1 MLLADWKIDNN
12 WKQVVQDKLSGKKTL
27 NCLPRI
33 PNMILSGNEEDW
45 KLEFE
50 PTTLDWSWE
59 KALFQID
66 KDTYG
71 IAYSDNSSDG
81 QIKSLNIITEDNT
94 KPKFEYIK
102 LSEDNTHMIV
112 QMNEQT
118 FKASTG
124 IGEVEKTDFVLS
136 ITGGTATLASK
147 NPVSLTK
154 ENDRYL
160 LTIGYNGLK
169 DGTETL
175 KIEPASNS
183 IFDGKGNVADVTQSN
198 NTFKLTENTPP
209 KFIASKISDDNA
221 KIEITFDEPVF
232 KQKGGSGNLEKEDFF
247 YIGKMQS
254 YNNDFT
260 LYFKTRSKAVLAR
273 GEEFNYITDY
283 PQDLY
288 IYNNH
293 TKSDESLISY
303 DWFPS
308 KAKQIIENY
317 DFPVFPEDFA
327 YYLLNDN
334 NTLIMVSAIKNINAN
349 LVFDIS
355 KRNLKRY
362 DKKNRL
368 EFIISSVAK
377 KCGYLS
383 LEEKYNC
390 NYYKPLISNNLIN

>member
-1 MLLADWKIDNN
+1 VRKLLIF
-12 WKQVVQDKLSGKKTL
+12 LFIIL
-27 NCLPRI
+27 NCHHSLAE
-33 PNMILSGNEEDW
+33 PN
-45 KLEFE
+45 
-50 PTTLDWSWE
+50 
-59 KALFQID
+59 
-66 KDTYG
+66 
-71 IAYSDNSSDG
+71 
-81 QIKSLNIITEDNT
+81 
-94 KPKFEYIK
+94 
-102 LSEDNTHMIV
+102 
-112 QMNEQT
+112 
-118 FKASTG
+118 
-124 IGEVEKTDFVLS
+124 
-136 ITGGTATLASK
+136 
-147 NPVSLTK
+147 
-154 ENDRYL
+154 
-160 LTIGYNGLK
+160 
-169 DGTETL
+169 
-175 KIEPASNS
+175 
-183 IFDGKGNVADVTQSN
+183 
-198 NTFKLTENTPP
+198 
-209 KFIASKISDDNA
+209 
-221 KIEITFDEPVF
+221 
-232 KQKGGSGNLEKEDFF
+232 NLETEDFF

-355 KRNLKRY
+355 ERNLKKYER
-362 DKKNRL
+362 KNKL
-368 EFIISSVAK
+368 DFIISSIAK
-377 KCGYLS
+377 QCGYLS